1 VLHSWPDSRAL
12 RILRNIAAASPGGA
26 RLLLIEFVVPPGDTP
41 HMSKMIDLTML
52 AMAEGKERT
61 EPEWR
66 DLLTAAGFTGIVVRQ
81 TGTPYSVIQAA
92 AP

>member
-1 VLHSWPDSRAL
+1 
-12 RILRNIAAASPGGA
+12 
-26 RLLLIEFVVPPGDTP
+26 
-41 HMSKMIDLTML
+41 MIDLTML
-52 AMAEGKERT
+52 AMVGGKERT

-66 DLLTAAGFTGIVVRQ
+66 ELLAAAGFTGIAVSQ